1 MIMLT
6 QKKMMRTLGL
16 GIFAFLLSVAS
27 ASAQSGKW
35 IPKAKPISGT
45 WSIKESDGKKVL
57 TLKGFKT
64 SSAPDLKIFLSPRAS
79 GQLNGKNATAGS
91 LRIAKLKSTNGD
103 QRYVLPA
110 GVDLSQYKSV
120 VIHCEQYSK
129 LWGVGTL

>member
-1 MIMLT
+1 MLT